1 MQIYPYPISIA
12 PMMDWTDRHYRF
24 FMRQIT
30 RRTLLYTEMVTTGA
44 ILFGNKKRHLD
55 FSAEE
60 PPLVLQLGGDD
71 PKALAECAQIAEQWG
86 YSEINLNVGCPSDR
100 VQNGN
105 FGACLMAQPE
115 LVAECIATM
124 KNVVKI
130 PVTVKHRIGIDELDR
145 YEDMA
150 NFVSVVSQAKADR
163 FSVHARKAW
172 LSGLSPKEN
181 RTIPPLRYNDVY
193 KLKREF
199 PHLVIEIN
207 GGITTLEQARQHLTF
222 VDGVMIGRAAYENP
236 FLFATV
242 DADFYQADAQTQ
254 RSKGLT
260 LSKVEWGLAEPNV
273 PTRREVIENMLPYI
287 NYWTGQ
293 DVYLKHIS
301 RHMLGLFAG
310 KPGARAWKRYLSE
323 NAHKSDASVK
333 TILEAMKQIPDEI
346 LDARPSL
353 QPLADVSYSSL
364 I

>member
-1 MQIYPYPISIA
+1 MNKFPFLLSIA

-30 RRTLLYTEMVTTGA
+30 RQTLLYTEMVTTGA
-44 ILFGNKKRHLD
+44 IIHGDKKRHLD
-55 FSAEE
+55 FSPEE
-60 PPLVLQLGGDD
+60 LPLALQLGGDD
-71 PKALAECAQIAEQWG
+71 PTALAECAAIGEAWG

-115 LVAECIATM
+115 LVAECVAAM
-124 KNVVKI
+124 KNAVKI
-130 PVTVKHRIGIDELDR
+130 PVTVKHRIGIDALDR

-150 NFVSVVSQAKADR
+150 NFVSIVSKAGADR

-181 RTIPPLRYNDVY
+181 RTVPPLRYDDVY
-193 KLKREF
+193 RLKREF
-199 PHLVIEIN
+199 PALVIELN
-207 GGITTLEQARQHLTF
+207 GGVVTLGQAHHHLTF

-236 FLFATV
+236 YLFATV
-242 DADFYQADAQTQ
+242 DGKFYPMGED
-254 RSKGLT
+254 KGLQP
-260 LSKVEWGLAEPNV
+260 LVPASA
-273 PTRREVIENMLPYI
+273 PTRREVLAQMLPYI
-287 NYWTGQ
+287 EYWTSQ

-310 KPGARAWKRYLSE
+310 KPGAKAWKRYLSE
-323 NAHKSDASVK
+323 NAHKPDASVK
-333 TILEAMKQIPDEI
+333 TILEAMKQVPDEV
-346 LDARPSL
+346 LDEQPRVREETHHSAL
-353 QPLADVSYSSL
+353 QT

>member
-1 MQIYPYPISIA
+1 MIRQLNPLSIA

-30 RRTLLYTEMVTTGA
+30 KRTLLYTEMVTTGA
-44 ILFGNKKRHLD
+44 IIFGDKKRHLD

-60 PPLVLQLGGDD
+60 LPLVLQLGGDS
-71 PKALAECAQIAEQWG
+71 PKALAECAQIAEQWS

-115 LVAECIATM
+115 IVAECVAAM
-124 KNVVKI
+124 KQAVKI
-130 PVTVKHRIGIDELDR
+130 PVTVKHRIGIDDIDR

-150 NFVSVVSQAKADR
+150 NFVSIVSKAGTDR

-181 RTIPPLRYNDVY
+181 RTIPPLRYDDVY

-199 PHLVIEIN
+199 PHLLIEIN
-207 GGITTLEQARQHLTF
+207 GGITTLEQARHHLNF

-236 FLFATV
+236 YLFATV
-242 DADFYQADAQTQ
+242 DEEFYNSST
-254 RSKGLT
+254 
-260 LSKVEWGLAEPNV
+260 PV
-273 PTRREVIENMLPYI
+273 PTRREILEQMLPYI
-287 NYWTGQ
+287 EHWTSQ

-301 RHMLGLFAG
+301 RHMLGLFTG
-310 KPGARAWKRYLSE
+310 KPGAKAWKRYLSE
-323 NAHKSDASVK
+323 NAHKSDAGVK
-333 TILEAMKQIPDEI
+333 TMLEAMKQVPGEVLDEC
-346 LDARPSL
+346 PSL
-353 QPLADVSYSSL
+353 QASTEMV
-364 I
+364 

>member
-1 MQIYPYPISIA
+1 MKKHNYPLSIA

-30 RRTLLYTEMVTTGA
+30 RHTLLYTEMVTTGA
-44 ILFGNKKRHLD
+44 IIFGDKKRHLD
-55 FSAEE
+55 FSPEE
-60 PPLVLQLGGDD
+60 LPLTLQLGGDN
-71 PKALAECAQIAEQWG
+71 PETLAECAKIGEDWG

-115 LVAECIATM
+115 LVAECVATM
-124 KNVVKI
+124 KNAVKI
-130 PVTVKHRIGIDELDR
+130 PVTVKHRIGIDEIDR

-150 NFVSVVSQAKADR
+150 NFVSIVSQAKADG

-181 RTIPPLRYNDVY
+181 RTIPPLRYEEVY

-207 GGITTLEQARQHLTF
+207 GGITTLEQTRHHLNF
-222 VDGVMIGRAAYENP
+222 VDGVMIGRAAYESP
-236 FLFATV
+236 YLFATV
-242 DADFYQADAQTQ
+242 DQEFYDSSHPA
-254 RSKGLT
+254 R
-260 LSKVEWGLAEPNV
+260 
-273 PTRREVIENMLPYI
+273 TRREVLESTLPYI
-287 NYWTGQ
+287 ERWTRQ

-323 NAHKSDASVK
+323 NAHKAGAGVK
-333 TILEAMKQIPDEI
+333 TMFEAMKQVPDEV
-346 LDARPSL
+346 LDERPTIKT
-353 QPLADVSYSSL
+353 LAVNV
-364 I
+364 

>member
-1 MQIYPYPISIA
+1 MNNTNPLSIA

-30 RRTLLYTEMVTTGA
+30 KRTLLYTEMVTTGA
-44 ILFGNKKRHLD
+44 IIFGDKKRHLD
-55 FSAEE
+55 FSQEE
-60 PPLVLQLGGDD
+60 LPLALQLGGDN
-71 PKALAECAQIAEQWG
+71 PKTLAECAKIGEAWG

-115 LVAECIATM
+115 LVAECVVAM
-124 KNVVKI
+124 KDTVKI
-130 PVTVKHRIGIDELDR
+130 PVTVKHRIGIDDIDR

-181 RTIPPLRYNDVY
+181 RTIPPLRYDEVY
-193 KLKREF
+193 KLKKES
-199 PHLVIEIN
+199 PHLLIEIN
-207 GGITTLEQARQHLTF
+207 GGITTLEQVRHHLNL

-236 FLFATV
+236 YLFATV
-242 DADFYQADAQTQ
+242 DQEFYNSSQAV
-254 RSKGLT
+254 K
-260 LSKVEWGLAEPNV
+260 
-273 PTRREVIENMLPYI
+273 TRREILESMLPYI
-287 NYWTGQ
+287 DYWTKQ

-301 RHMLGLFAG
+301 RHMLGLFTG

-323 NAHKSDASVK
+323 NAHKSDAGVR
-333 TILEAMKQIPDEI
+333 TILEAMKQVPDEI
-346 LDARPSL
+346 LDERSSVPA
-353 QPLADVSYSSL
+353 LATSF
-364 I
+364 

>member
-1 MQIYPYPISIA
+1 MKNYFNPLSIA

-30 RRTLLYTEMVTTGA
+30 KHTLLYTEMITTGA
-44 ILFGNKKRHLD
+44 ILFGNKQRHLD

-60 PPLVLQLGGDD
+60 LPLVLQLGGDD

-115 LVAECIATM
+115 LVAECVAAM
-124 KNVVKI
+124 KDAVKL
-130 PVTVKHRIGIDELDR
+130 PVTVKHRIGIDDIDR

-150 NFVSVVSQAKADR
+150 NFVSVVSKAGTDR
-163 FSVHARKAW
+163 FSVHSRKAW

-181 RTIPPLRYNDVY
+181 RTVPPLRYDDVY

-199 PHLVIEIN
+199 PYLLIEIN
-207 GGITTLEQARQHLTF
+207 GGITSLGQARHHLNF

-242 DADFYQADAQTQ
+242 DSQFYSSAKN
-254 RSKGLT
+254 KGLQP
-260 LSKVEWGLAEPNV
+260 LV
-273 PTRREVIENMLPYI
+273 PISSLTRREVLERMLPYI
-287 NYWTGQ
+287 EHWTMQ

-310 KPGARAWKRYLSE
+310 QPGARAWKRYLSE
-323 NAHKSDASVK
+323 NAHKPDAGVH
-333 TILEAMKQIPDEI
+333 TIIEAMKQVPDEV
-346 LDARPSL
+346 LDERPYANDL
-353 QPLADVSYSSL
+353 VSS
-364 I
+364 

>member
-1 MQIYPYPISIA
+1 MNYKINPLSIA

-30 RRTLLYTEMVTTGA
+30 KQTLLYTEMITTGA
-44 ILFGNKKRHLD
+44 ILFGNKPRHLD

-60 PPLVLQLGGDD
+60 LPLVLQLGGDD

-86 YSEINLNVGCPSDR
+86 YSEINLNVGCPSAR

-115 LVAECIATM
+115 LVAECVYAM
-124 KNVVKI
+124 KNAVKI
-130 PVTVKHRIGIDELDR
+130 PVTVKHRIGIDALDR
-145 YEDMA
+145 YEDMT
-150 NFVSVVSQAKADR
+150 NFVNIVSKAGADR

-181 RTIPPLRYNDVY
+181 RTVPPLRYEDVY
-193 KLKREF
+193 RLKQEF
-199 PHLVIEIN
+199 PELIIEIN
-207 GGITTLEQARQHLTF
+207 GGVVTLEQAHQHLNF

-242 DADFYQADAQTQ
+242 DSEFYPSGEQAGRD
-254 RSKGLT
+254 KGL
-260 LSKVEWGLAEPNV
+260 KPLAEHNV
-273 PTRREVIENMLPYI
+273 PTRREVLEKMLPYI
-287 NYWTGQ
+287 DYWTSQ

-310 KPGARAWKRYLSE
+310 KPGAKAWKRYLSE
-323 NAHKSDASVK
+323 NAHKSDAGVK
-333 TILEAMKQIPDEI
+333 TILEAMKQVPDEV
-346 LDARPSL
+346 LDECPRVE
-353 QPLADVSYSSL
+353 DL
-364 I
+364 INQ